1 MPRAVVALQEKKKDT
16 HSHVFRR
23 TPAPAPLRWRHVRR
37 AVDAGRARGQH
48 VPARH
53 ARSQRALLLRHA
65 DGRHPELR
73 RARRQRPVQR
83 LRRRPLLW
91 QHGGHGLLPE
101 LRLLLLGPAQP
112 AGDSAARPALP
123 ARAGR
128 AATGG
133 TGARRLLRTRAGR
146 ELVPAVQH
154 GRHGQRRHDDARLLR
169 RQPRV
174 GDKRQ
179 QVQRAHADR
188 ARLLRGQPRVRA
200 ALVPHLRRRP
210 NDARARRHRRHV
222 RRALLRPGR
231 ADDPEPERHVRLRRL
246 VVHAQGAGRG
256 GQLPRLHELRG
267 SAGWLGHGRRLD
279 AVPLLR
285 LGAEHDVDAQVARH
299 RGRAPCHRLD
309 GAHRRRR
316 GARDASQPTGHPAA
330 AAGARPDRSGRPLL
344 RTGRRQVCRRL
355 GLQLPGGHGHRRLV
369 HRARALRR
377 RLGVPRR
384 HARERRHLGLQLAQ
398 AHVRPAWRRRVPA
411 RRHGEQ
417 LLLLAL
423 PLVVARLRLADA
435 AVVSADAAV
444 ATAARAVPRRRGL

>member
-1 MPRAVVALQEKKKDT
+1 
-16 HSHVFRR
+16 
-23 TPAPAPLRWRHVRR
+23 VRR
-37 AVDAGRARGQH
+37 HQ
-48 VPARH
+48 
-53 ARSQRALLLRHA
+53 
-65 DGRHPELR
+65 
-73 RARRQRPVQR
+73 
-83 LRRRPLLW
+83 LLW
-91 QHGGHGLLPE
+91 QHGGRGLLPE
-101 LRLLLLGPAQP
+101 LRLLLRRPTEP
-112 AGDSAARPALP
+112 ARPAAAEP
-123 ARAGR
+123 AVPAATAHATARRAG
-128 AATGG
+128 AG
-133 TGARRLLRTRAGR
+133 RLLRTRAGR

-154 GRHGQRRHDDARLLR
+154 GHRGQRRHDDARLLR
-169 RQPRV
+169 RQPRT
-174 GDKRQ
+174 GNKQQ
-179 QVQRAHADR
+179 QVHRAHADR
-188 ARLLRGQPRVRA
+188 ARLLRGQSGVCA
-200 ALVPHLRRRP
+200 ALVPHLRHRP
-210 NDARARRHRRHV
+210 GDARARRHRRHV

-299 RGRAPCHRLD
+299 RGRAPCHRLT

-330 AAGARPDRSGRPLL
+330 AAGARPDRPGRPLL

-411 RRHGEQ
+411 RQHGEQ

-423 PLVVARLRLADA
+423 PLVVARLRLGDA
-435 AVVSADAAV
+435 AVVAPAA
-444 ATAARAVPRRRGL
+444 ALAAAARAVPRRRGL